1 MGQNG
6 QINECGPEREERRR
20 VRRRHRLRL
29 KEALLGRSRGGLT
42 SKIHLAADRK
52 RRPLSFVLTAGQAAD
67 SPHFVP
73 VLAKIRVRLPVGR
86 PCTRPG
92 AVAADKAY
100 SSRGNRAYLRKRNI
114 TAVIPEKK
122 DQAANRK
129 KKGSRGGRPVSHDAD
144 LYKERN
150 TVERLI
156 NRLKDWRGIATRF
169 DKTPESYL
177 AGLELRASMIWLED
191 LMRAAD

>member
-1 MGQNG
+1 
-6 QINECGPEREERRR
+6 
-20 VRRRHRLRL
+20 
-29 KEALLGRSRGGLT
+29 
-42 SKIHLAADRK
+42 
-52 RRPLSFVLTAGQAAD
+52 VLNK
-67 SPHFVP
+67 V
-73 VLAKIRVRLPVGR
+73 RVRLPVGR
-86 PCTRPG
+86 PRTRPD

-100 SSRGNRAYLRKRNI
+100 SSRANRAHLRKRHI
-114 TAVIPEKK
+114 KAVIPEKK

-129 KKGSRGGRPVSHDAD
+129 KRGSRGGRPVRHDTD

-191 LMRAAD
+191 LLRAAN